1 MKNKKT
7 ILVTGA
13 GGQLGSELQEIS
25 KNDTTYSFIF
35 SEIFGDYSILDITNE
50 DEVSTYFK
58 NNAID
63 FCINA
68 AAYTAVDAAETHED
82 IARKVNVDGVRNLAR
97 ACQKYGALFLH
108 ISTDFVFDG
117 SQSTPYDEDD
127 VANPLSVYGKTKL
140 ESEQVALKECA
151 QTVILRTAWLYS
163 CFGKNFVKTILEKG
177 VERGKLSV
185 VADQIGTPTYAADLA
200 DVLMKI
206 IEIYDAT
213 PSNERGTLYG
223 IYHYTN
229 EGVASWYDFAQAIVE
244 YGGIACE
251 LTPISTNEYPLPAAR
266 PAFSVLSKKKI
277 RDQFDITIP
286 HWRESLK
293 KCIMR
298 MKSSL

>member
-25 KNDTTYSFIF
+25 KKDTAYNFLF

-50 DEVSTYFK
+50 DAVDVYFK
-58 NNAID
+58 NNVID

-82 IARKVNVDGVRNLAR
+82 IARKVNVIGVQNLAR
-97 ACQKYGALFLH
+97 ACQKYGGLFFH
-108 ISTDFVFDG
+108 ISTDFIFDG
-117 SQSTPYDEDD
+117 LQSVPYSEDD
-127 VANPLSVYGKTKL
+127 IANPLSIYGKTKL

-177 VERGKLSV
+177 KERGKLSV
-185 VADQIGTPTYAADLA
+185 VADQIGTPTHAADLA
-200 DVLMKI
+200 DVLMRI
-206 IEIYDAT
+206 IQVVSLGEREIVH
-213 PSNERGTLYG
+213 G

-229 EGVASWYDFAQAIVE
+229 EGVASWYDFAQSIVE
-244 YGGIACE
+244 YGGIPCE
-251 LTPISTNEYPLPAAR
+251 LTPISTQEYLLPARR
-266 PAFSVLSKKKI
+266 PAFSVLNKKKI
-277 RDQFDITIP
+277 RDRFEMVIP
-286 HWRESLK
+286 HWRESLR
-293 KCIMR
+293 KCIAR
-298 MKSSL
+298 LG